1 MEYSASRIP
10 FQKQSGNSARAEKIF
25 SNVLSAK
32 ASGTGK
38 DADFLKSA
46 LEFLGQR
53 TIVKNIPRKK
63 YFSGYFFVRFLY
75 TKLKKGLDK

>member
-46 LEFLGQR
+46 LEFLGKR
-53 TIVKNIPRKK
+53 TIVKDIPPKEI
-63 YFSGYFFVRFLY
+63 FFRVFFLFVFY
-75 TKLKKGLDK
+75 TQN